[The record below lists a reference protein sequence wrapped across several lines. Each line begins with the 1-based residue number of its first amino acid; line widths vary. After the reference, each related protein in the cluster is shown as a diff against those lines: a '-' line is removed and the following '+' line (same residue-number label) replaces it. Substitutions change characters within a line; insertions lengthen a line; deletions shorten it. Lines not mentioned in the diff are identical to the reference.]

1 MSGYRLQG
9 RSRKP
14 ARHRAGLALALMGV
28 VTAMSAPV
36 VAQNN
41 DTAFLKAKDA
51 AHVTGEQL
59 FTHICQ
65 GCHMP
70 DAKGAVGAGHYPAL
84 AANAKLASAAY
95 PAVMVMN
102 GRGGMPSFAMLL
114 NDQQV
119 ADVVNYVR
127 THFGNHYTD
136 ALTADQVKAF
146 RPPAPTPEDS
156 R

>member
-1 MSGYRLQG
+1 M
-9 RSRKP
+9 K
-14 ARHRAGLALALMGV
+14 RAAVFAMLV
-28 VTAMSAPV
+28 VAAGTAA
-36 VAQNN
+36 AQNN
-41 DTAFLKAKDA
+41 DAAFLSQKDA

-95 PAVMVMN
+95 PIVMVMN
-102 GRGGMPSFAMLL
+102 GRGGMPAFSMIL
-114 NDQQV
+114 NDQQA

-136 ALTADQVKAF
+136 AVTAEQVKAF
-146 RPPAPTPEDS
+146 RPPAPKPEDA